1 MSVLITPTCP
11 VSCEGVLVPV
21 DFDLCAPEVHYGEVS
36 KIYIAAVDAADF
48 ANIELLAEW
57 TARLSETLVDPN
69 AIRPLTVLGDLP
81 VAEQTE
87 ISISGDRTIVGFKQ
101 FTLTFEIDETSSIN
115 YNFLLTSECNLTFKI
130 WFETSDGQMY
140 GGNEGIIASLRL
152 NLMIPRERTDIVK
165 YMGTLKWKSVFSP
178 LRSLSPM

>member
-1 MSVLITPTCP
+1 MSVLLAPTCP
-11 VSCEGVLVPV
+11 INCEGVLVPV
-21 DFDLCAPEVHYGEVS
+21 DFDICAPEVHYGEVS

-48 ANIELLAEW
+48 TNIELLAEW
-57 TARLSETLVDPN
+57 TARLSETSVDPD

-81 VAEQTE
+81 VAEQSE
-87 ISISGDRTIVGFKQ
+87 VPISGDRIIVGAKQ
-101 FTLTFEIDETSSIN
+101 FTLTFEIDETNSIN
-115 YNFLLTSECNLTFKI
+115 YNMLLTSECNLTFKM
-130 WFETSDGQMY
+130 WFETSDGMMY

-178 LRSLSPM
+178 LLSLSPM